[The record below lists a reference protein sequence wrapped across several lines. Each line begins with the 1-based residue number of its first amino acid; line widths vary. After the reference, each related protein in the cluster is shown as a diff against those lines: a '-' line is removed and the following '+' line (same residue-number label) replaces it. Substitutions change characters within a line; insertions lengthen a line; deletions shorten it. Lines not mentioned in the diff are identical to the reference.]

1 VHDRWTPSPFYSSS
15 QSSNLISLL
24 CTWRRS
30 ISLYAIIAIAVVI
43 IAIALFVATRKKKG
57 KQDAESSE
65 RMGGAA
71 LSFENP
77 MVSEQAPP
85 TSFLARAFT
94 LLTVSLIL
102 QQSHR
107 LILAHACSLMRSVP

>member
-1 VHDRWTPSPFYSSS
+1 
-15 QSSNLISLL
+15 L

-30 ISLYAIIAIAVVI
+30 ISLYVIIAIAVVI
-43 IAIALFVATRKKKG
+43 IAIALFVATRKKNG
-57 KQDAESSE
+57 KQDADSSE

-77 MVSEQAPP
+77 MVREQASPF
-85 TSFLARAFT
+85 SFLARAFIF
-94 LLTVSLIL
+94 LTFSLIL

-107 LILAHACSLMRSVP
+107 LILAHACSPMRSVP